1 MRIRSVEVR
10 TASDT
15 QHNANYVTITTES
28 GLVGLGEAYAAGSD
42 LAVAETVRYLSRV
55 TGGSPGRHRCATSA

>member
-10 TASDT
+10 SASDT

-28 GLVGLGEAYAAGSD
+28 GLVGLGEAYAAGPD
-42 LAVAETVRYLSRV
+42 LAVAETMRYLSE
-55 TGGSPGRHRCATSA
+55 